1 MTKKRS
7 LESELEEAGWTKV
20 KRKKGPHDKFT
31 KPGMRSVSVPRHRE
45 IDDDTAEAIRKQ
57 AGLR

>member
-1 MTKKRS
+1 MTKKRD
-7 LESELEEAGWTKV
+7 LESELIEAGWTKV

-31 KPGMRSVSVPRHRE
+31 KPGMRSITVPRHRE
-45 IDDDTAEAIRKQ
+45 IDDNTAEGIRRQ